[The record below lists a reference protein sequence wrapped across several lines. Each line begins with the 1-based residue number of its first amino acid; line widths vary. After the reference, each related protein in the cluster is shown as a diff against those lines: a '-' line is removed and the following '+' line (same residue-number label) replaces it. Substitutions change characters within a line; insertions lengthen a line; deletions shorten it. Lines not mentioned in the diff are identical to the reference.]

1 MHSVEARGST
11 TDRGSGI
18 VLAGSQ
24 LVVQRADGVSDA
36 SVAVSAGVA

>member
-11 TDRGSGI
+11 TDRGAGSGI

-24 LVVQRADGVSDA
+24 LVVERANGRSA
-36 SVAVSAGVA
+36 AGAVAL